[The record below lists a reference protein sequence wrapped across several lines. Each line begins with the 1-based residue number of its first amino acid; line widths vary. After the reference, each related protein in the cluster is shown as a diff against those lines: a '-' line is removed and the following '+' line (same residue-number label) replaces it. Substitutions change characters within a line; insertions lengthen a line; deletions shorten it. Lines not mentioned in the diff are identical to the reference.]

1 MKNIFLDYNSTTP
14 VDKQVI
20 EEMLPYF
27 NETYGNASSRN
38 HQFGLNAMEA
48 VKIARKR
55 IANLINSNQNEIIF
69 TSGATESV
77 NLAIKGY
84 MGKNKGKGN
93 HIITPKTEHKAVL
106 DTCSVLEQQGF
117 QITYL
122 NVLNNGLIDINEL
135 ENAFTDETLM
145 VSVMHVNNEIGVIQ
159 PIEEIAKICKNKGV
173 AFFVDAAQS
182 FGKIDIDVKKMHID
196 YLCASAHKIYGPKG
210 IGLLYINRDKDN
222 YEIFSQ
228 IDGGGHEHGFR
239 SGTLNVP
246 GIVGFGAAAKLA
258 ESRMEKDSESALK
271 LRDRLIN
278 GLNDNIDGFY
288 INGDLSHRLPGNIN
302 VSFDGV
308 NGDALLINMEEIA
321 VSNGAACSSNT
332 KEPSYVLKA
341 LGIKDKLAE
350 ASLRICIGRYTTE
363 EEIDYTINK
372 LKDVIQDLRGIEEL
386 KAELS
391 NE

>member
-14 VDKQVI
+14 VDKKVI

-55 IANLINSNQNEIIF
+55 IANLIQCNRNEIIF

-84 MGKNKGKGN
+84 MKKNKGKGN

-159 PIEEIAKICKNKGV
+159 PIKELGAICKNKGV
-173 AFFVDAAQS
+173 IFHVDAAQS
-182 FGKIDIDVKKMHID
+182 MGKLSINVDDMGIDLLSI
-196 YLCASAHKIYGPKG
+196 SAHKFYGPKG
-210 IGLLYINRDKDN
+210 VGALYVRRKNPRVQLQPIM
-222 YEIFSQ
+222 F
-228 IDGGGHEHGFR
+228 GGGHERGIR
-239 SGTLNVP
+239 SGTLPVP
-246 GIVGFGAAAKLA
+246 NIVGLGKACDIAADVMIEENLRISQLRDTLLKGIRAENPNASINGSMEHRVAGNLNMSFPGANNEAIIAAVPEIAISSGSACTTSTMEPSHVLLALGMSKNEVYSSLRFGIG
-258 ESRMEKDSESALK
+258 RFNTEKDVETATKVINRCMQK
-271 LRDRLIN
+271 L
-278 GLNDNIDGFY
+278 
-288 INGDLSHRLPGNIN
+288 
-302 VSFDGV
+302 
-308 NGDALLINMEEIA
+308 
-321 VSNGAACSSNT
+321 T
-332 KEPSYVLKA
+332 KISYA
-341 LGIKDKLAE
+341 
-350 ASLRICIGRYTTE
+350 
-363 EEIDYTINK
+363 
-372 LKDVIQDLRGIEEL
+372 
-386 KAELS
+386 
-391 NE
+391 